1 MLLEKEISSFLTSQ
15 SAWEE
20 GMIDEDPETEED
32 VEEGAEERPV
42 KKEEE
47 EEEKEEEEEEFE

>member
-32 VEEGAEERPV
+32 VEEDPV

-47 EEEKEEEEEEFE
+47 EEEEEKEEEFE